1 MKRFVLNICLLVL
14 ILLAMGFHF
23 LPQLVHEILG
33 LVLLAG
39 TCWHLALNRRWFV
52 SLLQGTWHRLRCLQT
67 LLGVSIVVAFVTSLV
82 TGIIISNHVFR
93 ELWVGVPLHRSIFVH
108 QLHIASSYAMVIL
121 CGMHIGMHWYSL
133 WNRLRKLP
141 VISPLAVR
149 PGLCSWLLVLIGWT
163 GCVLARLDHVG
174 DRLLMKHIFGTLA
187 AQLPTGAY
195 HVMLLCMM
203 GIYAIGFFYLQK
215 YLQRKLLSA
224 KGGADR

>member
-1 MKRFVLNICLLVL
+1 
-14 ILLAMGFHF
+14 
-23 LPQLVHEILG
+23 
-33 LVLLAG
+33 
-39 TCWHLALNRRWFV
+39 
-52 SLLQGTWHRLRCLQT
+52 
-67 LLGVSIVVAFVTSLV
+67 
-82 TGIIISNHVFR
+82 
-93 ELWVGVPLHRSIFVH
+93 
-108 QLHIASSYAMVIL
+108 
-121 CGMHIGMHWYSL
+121 MHIGMHWYSL